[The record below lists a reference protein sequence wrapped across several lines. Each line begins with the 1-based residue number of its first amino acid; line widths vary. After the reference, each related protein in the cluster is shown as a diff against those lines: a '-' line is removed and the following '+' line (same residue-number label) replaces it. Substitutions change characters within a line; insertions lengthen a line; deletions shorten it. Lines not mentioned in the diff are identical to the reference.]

1 MVVARRG
8 LDRKTRP
15 SGDATALA
23 FVGIAIDHEAK
34 TQTVSSDCPALRA
47 VELRSHRARFDVYVV
62 SCVGIADRDLII
74 PDVMPIPN
82 RLGTTLFSSW
92 MDPT

>member
-1 MVVARRG
+1 
-8 LDRKTRP
+8 
-15 SGDATALA
+15 
-23 FVGIAIDHEAK
+23 
-34 TQTVSSDCPALRA
+34 